1 MPGFLIRTLISA
13 LGLWL
18 ASKLVPSMHFSGPG
32 TLLLAA
38 LLLGV
43 VNAVVRPVLVL
54 LTLPITLLTLGAFL
68 LVVNAAMIGLV
79 AAMLDGMSLGGFWSA
94 VFAAIIVSLTSWIAS
109 GWIGSRGRVET
120 IAVQGAAPPQI
131 PR

>member
-18 ASKLVPSMHFSGPG
+18 ASKLVPSLYFSGPG

-54 LTLPITLLTLGAFL
+54 LTLPITLLTLGFFL

-79 AAMLDGMSLGGFWSA
+79 AALLDGMSLGGFGSA
-94 VFAAIIVSLTSWIAS
+94 FFAAIIVSLTSWIAS
-109 GWIGSRGRVET
+109 GWIGSRGRVEA
-120 IAVQGAAPPQI
+120 IGAQREVRI
-131 PR
+131 E

>member
-13 LGLWL
+13 LGLWI
-18 ASKLVPSMHFSGPG
+18 ASKLVSGLHFSGPG

-43 VNAVVRPVLVL
+43 FNAVVRPVLVI

-68 LVVNAAMIGLV
+68 LVVNAAMLGLV
-79 AAMLDGMSLGGFWSA
+79 AALLDGMSLDGFGSA
-94 VFAAIIVSLTSWIAS
+94 LFAAIIVGLTSWIAS
-109 GWIGSRGRVET
+109 GWIGPRGRVEV
-120 IAVQGAAPPQI
+120 IEVRQQLE
-131 PR
+131 R